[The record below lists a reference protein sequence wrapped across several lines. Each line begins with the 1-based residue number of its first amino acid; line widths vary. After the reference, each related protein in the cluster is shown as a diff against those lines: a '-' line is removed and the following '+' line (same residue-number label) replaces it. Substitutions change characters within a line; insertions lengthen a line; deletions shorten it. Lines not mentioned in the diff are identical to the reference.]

1 MEKDMDL
8 QIKNMLSRCDDIE
21 VPDKVSRGI
30 DATLAQI
37 ERAGRKKS
45 WKKKGLMAATIM
57 ILAIIGLST
66 AFPALADEIPLINK
80 FLGKDSLF
88 NSYNSSFN
96 SEFKNMKGLQDY
108 SIGIEH
114 TVESK
119 GITVKLNELAYDG
132 AAIYIAYEVNGNGA
146 AEKFYSDVNQKGN
159 FINGNLM
166 INGNKIGE
174 PGAFIPE
181 KIDKDTI
188 LYKEV
193 YPLSERDKLPDKMQL
208 SYEIADKQDKSR
220 KWEFNFNISRSQLSH
235 DINKKILNKGVM
247 LGKDKAEILSL
258 VQSPVYASLTVEFD
272 NYKADS
278 YCFALYDDKNNQL
291 QQVDLGR
298 MINNGKKT
306 DVTFFY
312 SLIGNDRVSRIEIV
326 QPKTGY
332 FSSEKIKDK
341 VYMKTNEA
349 LPKAISIGSDISL
362 NITKIDDMQTTTEIT
377 LTADGIDMQDYV
389 FHGGINTYNS
399 RWSEKDHKAYSTA
412 KVEALGNNTYKITID
427 KNRDYSGSGNVIL
440 TFGRYDEVIGGRLL
454 NIQFKK

>member
-37 ERAGRKKS
+37 ERAGRKRS
-45 WKKKGLMAATIM
+45 WKKKGLMAAAIM
-57 ILAIIGLST
+57 ILAIIGLGT
-66 AFPALADEIPLINK
+66 AFPALADEIPLVNK
-80 FLGKDSLF
+80 FLGENSLF
-88 NSYNSSFN
+88 NRYNSSYN

-114 TVESK
+114 TAESK
-119 GITVKLNELAYDG
+119 GITVKLKELAYDG

-146 AEKFYSDVNQKGN
+146 AEEFYSDVNQNGN
-159 FINGNLM
+159 FIDGNLM
-166 INGNKIGE
+166 ISGNKIE

-188 LYKEV
+188 LYKQI
-193 YPLSERDKLPDKMQL
+193 YPLSEKDKLPDKMQL
-208 SYEIADKQDKSR
+208 SYEIKDKKDKSR
-220 KWEFNFNISRSQLSH
+220 KWEFNFNISRSQLSNN
-235 DINKKILNKGVM
+235 INKKVLNKEII

-258 VQSPVYASLTVEFD
+258 VQSPAYASLTVEFD

-278 YCFALYDDKNNQL
+278 YCFALYDDRNNQL

-312 SLIGNDRVSRIEIV
+312 SLIGNNRVSRIEIV

-332 FSSEKIKDK
+332 FSPEKIKDK

-349 LPKAISIGSDISL
+349 LPKAISIGSDINL
-362 NITKIDDMQTTTEIT
+362 NITKIADMQTSTEIT

-389 FHGGINTYNS
+389 FHGGINIYNS
-399 RWSEKDHKAYSTA
+399 RLSDKDHKAYSTA
-412 KVEALGNNTYKITID
+412 KVEALGNSTYKITIN
-427 KNRDYSGSGNVIL
+427 KNHDDSGSGNAIL
-440 TFGRYDEVIGGRLL
+440 TFGKYDEVIGGRLL
-454 NIQFKK
+454 NIQLRK